1 MWYTSQVTYLLPN
14 TIMSEINTKDFN
26 QSTPKVSPDELI
38 QKTAYDKRVDRMDL
52 PEVRALE
59 REFSQEKQWVI
70 SQTKE
75 KLLAHI
81 EQSLADGFTVETQ
94 EDYEVLTKLLSLLWK
109 KQILPEYK
117 ILQHIADRTGK
128 SFFSISYD
136 KQGNLLKL
144 YAKLPQEITRNK
156 RVEALSFMGDISL
169 EDGRFTQENLITQ
182 YQFDLLHNN
191 NRFDMSEK

>member
-14 TIMSEINTKDFN
+14 SIMSEINTKHFN
-26 QSTPKVSPDELI
+26 QSAPKVSPDELI

-94 EDYEVLTKLLSLLWK
+94 EDYEVLMKLLSLLWK

-144 YAKLPQEITRNK
+144 YAKLPQEIARNK
-156 RVEALSFMGDISL
+156 KVEALSFMGDISL
-169 EDGRFTQENLITQ
+169 EDGRFTKENLITQ

>member
-1 MWYTSQVTYLLPN
+1 
-14 TIMSEINTKDFN
+14 MSEINTKEFN

-144 YAKLPQEITRNK
+144 YAKLPQEIARNK
-156 RVEALSFMGDISL
+156 KVEALSFMGDISL
-169 EDGRFTQENLITQ
+169 EDGRFTKENLITQ